1 MIIHLS
7 IQWFLI
13 NVISGLDDVI
23 QQYVVHFKDKD
34 VNGKKLMML
43 THYDLEK
50 IGVRKLG
57 HQELILEA
65 VDLLRSLV

>member
-1 MIIHLS
+1 M
-7 IQWFLI
+7 